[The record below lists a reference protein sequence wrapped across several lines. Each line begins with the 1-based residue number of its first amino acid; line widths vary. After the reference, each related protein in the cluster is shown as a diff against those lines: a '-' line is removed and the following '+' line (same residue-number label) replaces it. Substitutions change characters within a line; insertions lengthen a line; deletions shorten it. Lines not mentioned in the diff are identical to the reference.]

1 MLRIVYSVLKNLT
14 VKGSNH
20 MIPFEAKHLVKLDVV
35 SPFNKLPEGCDNE
48 VIPRMKRCVI
58 SYVPALRSNQR

>member
-1 MLRIVYSVLKNLT
+1 MA
-14 VKGSNH
+14 
-20 MIPFEAKHLVKLDVV
+20 PFEAKHLVKLDVA
-35 SPFNKLPEGCDNE
+35 SLFNKLPEGCDNE

>member
-1 MLRIVYSVLKNLT
+1 MLRIIYSVLKNLT

-20 MIPFEAKHLVKLDVV
+20 MIPFEAKRLVVLDVV

-48 VIPRMKRCVI
+48 VIPRIDNWYTLRPEEVMK
-58 SYVPALRSNQR
+58 